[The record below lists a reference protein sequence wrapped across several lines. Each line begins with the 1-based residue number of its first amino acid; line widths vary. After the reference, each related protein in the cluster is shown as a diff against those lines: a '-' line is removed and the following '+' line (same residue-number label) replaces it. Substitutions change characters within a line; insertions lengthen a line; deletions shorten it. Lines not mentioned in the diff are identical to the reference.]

1 MLFGKEEKRRIIHT
15 DTGGEG
21 QQKRVGC
28 KVVLPNR
35 CSNGAEPAAGVHR
48 EDSRRLLFSSTFCI
62 QELEHEKHWFSEK
75 EKKNEGGGRP
85 LTLVAMAATHGAST
99 ALASSASISA
109 TACSDTAEGRCGRQ
123 WWKWGG
129 SVEDVVTRPL
139 QKKQEFCCGVPH
151 RQLDDAGQTSC
162 RGARKPVSV
171 ALATHALP
179 LPLRM
184 CECEPT
190 SAGGRAGKEK
200 ERRECSASQVR
211 RLQQW

>member
-15 DTGGEG
+15 DTGEEG

-75 EKKNEGGGRP
+75 EMKNEGGNRP
-85 LTLVAMAATHGAST
+85 LTLVVSAMAATHGAST

-109 TACSDTAEGRCGRQ
+109 TACSDTAEGRCCMQ
-123 WWKWGG
+123 W
-129 SVEDVVTRPL
+129 
-139 QKKQEFCCGVPH
+139 
-151 RQLDDAGQTSC
+151 
-162 RGARKPVSV
+162 
-171 ALATHALP
+171 
-179 LPLRM
+179 
-184 CECEPT
+184 
-190 SAGGRAGKEK
+190 
-200 ERRECSASQVR
+200 
-211 RLQQW
+211 